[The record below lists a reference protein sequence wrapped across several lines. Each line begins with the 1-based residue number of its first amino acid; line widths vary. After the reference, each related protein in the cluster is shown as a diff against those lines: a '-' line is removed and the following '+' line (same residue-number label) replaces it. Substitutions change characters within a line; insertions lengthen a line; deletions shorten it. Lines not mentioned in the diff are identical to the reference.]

1 MTTERT
7 GWRDQS
13 LSERPSFPVSTMLQ
27 PLKRLRDGG
36 MA

>member
-1 MTTERT
+1 MTNERT

-13 LSERPSFPVSTMLQ
+13 LSERPPFPVSTMLQ
-27 PLKRLRDGG
+27 HLKRFRDGR